1 MNRRFL
7 PQLVSLPLV
16 SLRLLSLP
24 VLLVCSIVLLSMVA
38 AMAQVQPDLPPGV
51 SAQPITA
58 SGAPALRAKR
68 INMVLTGDSTV
79 TDETGWAKGFAG
91 CLTPDVALTN
101 LSRGGR
107 SSKSFIAEGRWKEA
121 LDRKPD
127 YVLIQFG
134 HNDQPG
140 HGADRETDPETT
152 YRQYMNQY
160 VDDARAAGIK
170 PVLVTSLS
178 RRQWGDDGK
187 IHSTLEPNV
196 KVVKQIAAEK
206 HVPLV
211 DLHARSIELY
221 EKLGKEAC
229 NDLSPKKTDGT
240 IDNTHLNA
248 KGSQTIGPLVA
259 DELKKAVPELA
270 PYIKSQ

>member
-1 MNRRFL
+1 MFKRL
-7 PQLVSLPLV
+7 PAI
-16 SLRLLSLP
+16 LSAAAYAAAILI
-24 VLLVCSIVLLSMVA
+24 SIA
-38 AMAQVQPDLPPGV
+38 ALAQDINPDLPPGK
-51 SAQPITA
+51 AANPIIA
-58 SGAPALRAKR
+58 PQGAPALRAAR
-68 INMVLTGDSTV
+68 INMVLAGDSTV
-79 TDETGWAKGFAG
+79 TDEAGWGKGFAA
-91 CLTPDVALTN
+91 CLTPDMQLTN

-107 SSKSFIAEGRWKEA
+107 SSKSFITEGRWKDC

-196 KVVKQIAAEK
+196 KVVKEIAAEK
-206 HVPLV
+206 HIPLV

-221 EKLGKEAC
+221 EKLGKEGC
-229 NDLSPKKTDGT
+229 NELSPKKQARSNEPSPQKPEDTV
-240 IDNTHLNA
+240 DNTHLNA
-248 KGSQTIGPLVA
+248 KGSDAIGPIVA
-259 DELKKAVPELA
+259 EELKKAVPELA
-270 PYIKSQ
+270 PHIKTK